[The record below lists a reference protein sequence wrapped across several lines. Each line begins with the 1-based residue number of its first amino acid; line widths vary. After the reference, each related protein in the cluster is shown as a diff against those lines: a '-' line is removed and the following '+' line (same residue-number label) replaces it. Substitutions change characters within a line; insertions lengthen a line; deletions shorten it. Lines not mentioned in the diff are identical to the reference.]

1 MATKKKTNDPL
12 QALVSKL
19 PPYLR
24 NRYFV
29 ALIAFSF
36 WMIFLDR
43 HDVSTQFQLHNTVD
57 RLETQLAEYDELID
71 GAEAEKMDME
81 RDRER
86 FARESYFMQKDD
98 EDVFI
103 IVEE

>member
-1 MATKKKTNDPL
+1 MPAKKKKSPL
-12 QALVSKL
+12 TALLDRL
-19 PPYLR
+19 PWYVR
-24 NRYFV
+24 NRYFL
-29 ALIAFSF
+29 ALVAFSF
-36 WMIFLDR
+36 WMIFADR
-43 HDVSTQFQLHNTVD
+43 HDVMTQFRLNSTVNRLEDESEEYD
-57 RLETQLAEYDELID
+57 RLIDRAET
-71 GAEAEKMDME
+71 EKLDME